1 MATRITGRRCAL
13 GLSLLLLAS
22 GTAFA
27 DSMAGRISANLG
39 PHAPSPGPPSP
50 SPQPGR
56 SAGRVPK
63 ADRTARFPLRREGGG
78 TRGACASR
86 LVAHLVPETGQLD
99 PGTAALIGLIEGET
113 PEPVALVLRLPGRD
127 WLLAP
132 RRMASLRLFRLP
144 QPLEEGLWESFPA
157 CDGPTEPQAPPA
169 RSLLLGPGER
179 SVDPLS
185 QAALLRLW
193 RSCGATL
200 PTEAVISGWSY
211 GHLLDRLPQHL
222 AVVCEALS
230 QSAPSGP

>member
-1 MATRITGRRCAL
+1 MILFISQAHWSSPPLHGQPPAPLQVQRQRHPPVERPA
-13 GLSLLLLAS
+13 SLLVQLDRGS
-22 GTAFA
+22 S
-27 DSMAGRISANLG
+27 D
-39 PHAPSPGPPSP
+39 
-50 SPQPGR
+50 R
-56 SAGRVPK
+56 SR
-63 ADRTARFPLRREGGG
+63 RFPLRREGGG